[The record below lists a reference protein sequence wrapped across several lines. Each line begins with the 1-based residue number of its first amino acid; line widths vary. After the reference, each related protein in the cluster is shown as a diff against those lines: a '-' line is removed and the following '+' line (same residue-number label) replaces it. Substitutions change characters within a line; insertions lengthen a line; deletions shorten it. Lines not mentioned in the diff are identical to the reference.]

1 MKKLA
6 LLVYHKEYTAF
17 LEKLREV
24 GVVHIEQ
31 RGSGSIEN
39 PEMEQKLAVANRY
52 ARVVKR
58 LEACMPEELKP
69 AGNPASAAA
78 IVEQVETLL
87 ADIEQHKT
95 LLQVLDKDIA
105 TLQPWGDFDNSN
117 VEKLRQAGY
126 ELKFFVTSSKS
137 YQAEWE
143 SDYNAML
150 VAEKQSRKYF
160 VTLTPQGTVIDID
173 AEVAKLPT
181 ASLASLEAEYAAVNS
196 RIEELEKQLAQLA
209 QDGLNTIK
217 AAQEQQRRDIEFT
230 KVMLGGEKVS
240 GDKLVLLEGWVPL
253 ESVEPL

>member
-1 MKKLA
+1 MITKMKKLA

-39 PEMEQKLAVANRY
+39 PEMEQKLALTNRY
-52 ARVVKR
+52 ARAAKR
-58 LEACMPEELKP
+58 LEVCSPVELKP
-69 AGNPASAAA
+69 AGNPSGAAA

-87 ADIEQHKT
+87 ADIEQHMT
-95 LLQVLDKDIA
+95 LQQVLDKDIA
-105 TLQPWGDFDNSN
+105 TLQPWGDFDYSN
-117 VEKLRQAGY
+117 VEKLREAGY

-150 VAEKQSRKYF
+150 VAERQSRKYF
-160 VTLTPQGTVIDID
+160 VTVTPQGTTLDID

-181 ASLASLEAEYAAVNS
+181 ASLAALEAELASVNA
-196 RIEELEKQLAQLA
+196 RIEE
-209 QDGLNTIK
+209 
-217 AAQEQQRRDIEFT
+217 F
-230 KVMLGGEKVS
+230 
-240 GDKLVLLEGWVPL
+240 
-253 ESVEPL
+253 

>member
-1 MKKLA
+1 MITKMKKLA

-24 GVVHIEQ
+24 GVVHIQQ

-39 PEMEQKLAVANRY
+39 PEMEQKLALANRY
-52 ARVVKR
+52 ARVIKR
-58 LEACMPEELKP
+58 LEACSPADLKP
-69 AGNPASAAA
+69 AGNPSGAAA

-181 ASLASLEAEYAAVNS
+181 ASLAALEAELASVNA
-196 RIEELEKQLAQLA
+196 RIEEFEKQLA
-209 QDGLNTIK
+209 
-217 AAQEQQRRDIEFT
+217 
-230 KVMLGGEKVS
+230 
-240 GDKLVLLEGWVPL
+240 
-253 ESVEPL
+253 